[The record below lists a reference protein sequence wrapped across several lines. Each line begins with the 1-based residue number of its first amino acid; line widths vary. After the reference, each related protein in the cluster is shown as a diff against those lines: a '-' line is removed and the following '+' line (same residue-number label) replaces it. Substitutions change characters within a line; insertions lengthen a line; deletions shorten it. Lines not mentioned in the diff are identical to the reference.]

1 MNPYLIGL
9 QAFATLQGMRS
20 AKSEAQLQQQQ
31 LDQEAKQLK
40 LRGIETH
47 NARMRDLDVALSTNA
62 AVSAF
67 QGRSD
72 RSLDAINKRLRADA
86 ATDVS
91 RSASNVAQQIS
102 QLRFAQGIA
111 GVRGKNKAR
120 AILLDGLSSGYSN
133 HLRFK
138 DVEGS

>member
-9 QAFATLQGMRS
+9 QAFVTIQGMRA
-20 AKSEAQLQQQQ
+20 AKDEARLQQQQ
-31 LDQEAKQLK
+31 LDQQAKQLK

-47 NARMRDLDVALSTNA
+47 NARMRDLDVALSTNS

-67 QGRSD
+67 QGRDD

-91 RSASNVAQQIS
+91 RAASNVAQQVS
-102 QLRFAQGIA
+102 QLNFAQGIA
-111 GVRGKNKAR
+111 GVRGANKAR
-120 AILLDGLSSGYSN
+120 SILLDGLSSGYVN

-138 DVEGS
+138 NVEGS